1 MTARYVIDTCGWLE
15 AAAGGAMGAQ
25 FRPYLELLDA
35 LIVPTVVIYECFRWG
50 CRERS
55 EEWAME
61 LTGLLEQ
68 AQVVPLSPA
77 LALQAATMATSHRLA
92 MADAII
98 YATAQASHAEVIT
111 CDSHFPGLSGV
122 TYLSKTVERSP

>member
-1 MTARYVIDTCGWLE
+1 MTARYVIDTCGWIE
-15 AAAGGAMGAQ
+15 AAAGGAMGQA
-25 FRPYLELLDA
+25 FLPYLEPLDS
-35 LIVPTVVIYECFRWG
+35 LIMPTVVIYEAFRWG

-55 EEWAME
+55 EAWAME

-77 LALQAATMATSHRLA
+77 LALQAATLATVHRLA

-98 YATAQASHAEVIT
+98 YGTAQALHAELVT
-111 CDSHFPGLSGV
+111 CDAHFSGLAGV
-122 TYLSKTVERSP
+122 RYLPKVTDKSP